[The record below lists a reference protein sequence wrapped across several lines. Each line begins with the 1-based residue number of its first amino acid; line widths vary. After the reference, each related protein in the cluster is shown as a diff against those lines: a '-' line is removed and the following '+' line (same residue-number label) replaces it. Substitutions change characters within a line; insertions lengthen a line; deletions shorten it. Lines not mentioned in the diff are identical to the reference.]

1 MAVLP
6 SRDDRRIILHFD
18 YDCFY
23 ASVFEVEQP
32 VLKSLPLAVQQKQIV
47 VTCNYEARR
56 RGLRKLQ
63 LIKEA
68 KQICPDVV
76 IVLGEDLSRFRDAS
90 KDLFLYIRSFVWGEK
105 VERLG
110 FDEKCP
116 LRWFSTGSWAAV
128 SFFATPSNTRLQLF
142 LDVTEMINYNVDL
155 LNRYDLE
162 HSFFH
167 LDRHEPTVGFTY
179 DATRLCGSTYPANAN
194 TIAAAAPSTTATADE
209 DTSAWLYTRLLVAS
223 HLAGYLRGQLE
234 QQKGYT
240 ATVGISTSKLL
251 AKLAGSTHKPNN
263 QTTLLPPYTT
273 PTLAAPSNVLDFL
286 DAHEIRKIPGIGSKL
301 TRKLSYYLADGGAH
315 SAPAVT
321 TDDTADSNKVTVRD
335 IRLLPGMGPS
345 LLSRILGGP
354 GAPRDIGVRVWGLL
368 HGVDNTEVVQAGDL
382 PTQISIEDSY
392 GRLDSL
398 DSVRK
403 ELVLLTGSLLRRMR
417 TDLTEKDRETDS
429 IAANQSAMSKV
440 RWLAHPRTLRLSTR
454 PRSATDSAQSYH
466 GGRISRSAPLP
477 GYVFHLDESVDALA
491 ERLVQDQLLSMFRKL
506 HPERSG
512 WNLRLMNVAVTN
524 LVDAA
529 GERKQSS
536 GRDIGKMFQSQGSR
550 RNDALAISEPG
561 HVSAGNSGTMVVTP
575 QEPFH
580 PGDAAAM
587 TENEVEEA
595 AWEESDGE
603 DGMACVACGV
613 CGAMIPHFA
622 RDAHKAFH
630 LVPD

>member
-1 MAVLP
+1 M
-6 SRDDRRIILHFD
+6 SD

-76 IVLGEDLSRFRDAS
+76 IVLGEDLSRFRDVS

-110 FDEKCP
+110 FDEDCP
-116 LRWFSTGSWAAV
+116 LSWFSTGSWAAV
-128 SFFATPSNTRLQLF
+128 SFFAIPSNTRLQLF

-179 DATRLCGSTYPANAN
+179 DATRLCGSTYPADSN

-209 DTSAWLYTRLLVAS
+209 DASAWLYTRLLVAS

-273 PTLAAPSNVLDFL
+273 PTLAAPSNVLNFL

-301 TRKLSYYLADGGAH
+301 TRKLCHYLADEGAH
-315 SAPAVT
+315 SVPAVT
-321 TDDTADSNKVTVRD
+321 ADDTADSDKVTVRD

-392 GRLDSL
+392 GRLDSF

-403 ELVLLTGSLLRRMR
+403 ELVSLTGSLLRRMR

-429 IAANQSAMSKV
+429 SAANQVAVSEV

-454 PRSATDSAQSYH
+454 PRSATDNAQAYH

-524 LVDAA
+524 LVEAA

-550 RNDALAISEPG
+550 RNDALAISGP
-561 HVSAGNSGTMVVTP
+561 VPVFTGNSGTMIHP
-575 QEPFH
+575 QEPLH
-580 PGDAAAM
+580 RGDGAVV
-587 TENEVEEA
+587 TEHEVEEA

-622 RDAHKAFH
+622 REAHEAFH

>member
-1 MAVLP
+1 M
-6 SRDDRRIILHFD
+6 
-18 YDCFY
+18 
-23 ASVFEVEQP
+23 
-32 VLKSLPLAVQQKQIV
+32 
-47 VTCNYEARR
+47 
-56 RGLRKLQ
+56 
-63 LIKEA
+63 
-68 KQICPDVV
+68 
-76 IVLGEDLSRFRDAS
+76 
-90 KDLFLYIRSFVWGEK
+90 
-105 VERLG
+105 
-110 FDEKCP
+110 
-116 LRWFSTGSWAAV
+116 RWFSTGSWAAV
-128 SFFATPSNTRLQLF
+128 SFFAIPSNTRLQLF

-179 DATRLCGSTYPANAN
+179 DATRLCGSTYPADPN

-209 DTSAWLYTRLLVAS
+209 DASAWLYTRLLVAS

-273 PTLAAPSNVLDFL
+273 TPTLAAPSNVLNFL

-301 TRKLSYYLADGGAH
+301 TRKLCHYLADEGAH
-315 SAPAVT
+315 SVPAVT
-321 TDDTADSNKVTVRD
+321 ADDTADSVKVTVRD

-354 GAPRDIGVRVWGLL
+354 GAPRDIGVRIWGLL

-392 GRLDSL
+392 GRLDSF

-403 ELVLLTGSLLRRMR
+403 ELVSLTGSLLRRMR
-417 TDLTEKDRETDS
+417 TDLTEKDMETDGT
-429 IAANQSAMSKV
+429 AANQVAVSKV

-454 PRSATDSAQSYH
+454 PRSATDNAQAYH

-477 GYVFHLDESVDALA
+477 GYVFHLDESVEALA

-524 LVDAA
+524 LVEAA

-550 RNDALAISEPG
+550 RIDALAISEPVP
-561 HVSAGNSGTMVVTP
+561 VSTGNSGTMIHL
-575 QEPFH
+575 QEPLH
-580 PGDAAAM
+580 RGDSAAV
-587 TENEVEEA
+587 TENDVEEA

-622 RDAHKAFH
+622 REAHEAFH